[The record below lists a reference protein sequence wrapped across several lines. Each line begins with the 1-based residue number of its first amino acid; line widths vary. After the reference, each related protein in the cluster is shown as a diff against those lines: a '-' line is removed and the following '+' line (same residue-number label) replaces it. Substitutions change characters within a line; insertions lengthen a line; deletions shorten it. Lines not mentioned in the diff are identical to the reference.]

1 MKRRYS
7 KLFFL
12 PTGKFFLGNHC
23 LYLRK
28 AQGNLKIEAA
38 GCSEILSCAYL
49 TTSIHL
55 PEERNSSLVWIAS
68 VALRV

>member
-7 KLFFL
+7 KLFFF
-12 PTGKFFLGNHC
+12 PTGKFFWEINC

-49 TTSIHL
+49 TTSFT
-55 PEERNSSLVWIAS
+55 SQKSAIAPWS
-68 VALRV
+68 G